1 MPGLTC
7 LYLKNNP
14 CVRKISG
21 YRKNL
26 LMALPNLYYLDERP
40 VFEAERLC
48 ADAFKVGGKEEEER
62 VRSEWASKK
71 KKKEVE
77 NVQRGGMIEEESRLV
92 RKQQFKQMMNELRES
107 KSKEL
112 IQ

>member
-1 MPGLTC
+1 MDQLNC

-26 LMALPNLYYLDERP
+26 LMAMPFLHYLDERP

-48 ADAFKVGGKEEEER
+48 ADAFKVGGKDEEER
-62 VRSEWASKK
+62 VRSEWAA
-71 KKKEVE
+71 
-77 NVQRGGMIEEESRLV
+77 N
-92 RKQQFKQMMNELRES
+92 
-107 KSKEL
+107 
-112 IQ
+112 